1 MSQDRILFDFTEDQE
16 KFVAVLR
23 NQEHSLVRLTTLS
36 ELPINKVASIL
47 LELEFA
53 GIISNLPGKIYKLN

>member
-1 MSQDRILFDFTEDQE
+1 VSQARLLIDLTEEQE
-16 KFVAVLR
+16 KVVAVLR
-23 NQEHSLVRLTTLS
+23 NQEHSIDRITTLS

-47 LELEFA
+47 LELEFL